1 MIQYVALDVTHCSV
15 KYYIKGIIMLKK
27 LIPVII
33 LGLTAIIAVFS
44 IIFAATLSSSAN
56 RLENAL
62 DSYANYASEYI
73 TDGIYAFAK
82 SYSTSGSTG
91 TQLTVHNKDYSKEY
105 DFQAGYT
112 PLGSYFSAV
121 TPDFQGKIIRS
132 GPDVHIFTNSLESY
146 VSILDETRI
155 DVDRDALKKEVSR
168 IVKEKL
174 INVIKSSDIKN
185 ERYVA
190 SAISERY
197 EENVQVESSA
207 AYKFEKNETQINGD
221 ILSLSIKKEQVES
234 FINEFKNSEIIN
246 NSIPAVINFKGLCDK
261 LLTYAADIEYSAKI
275 SNGVITEHT
284 ISTGENTIVLSI
296 FGKNIDVTING
307 ELFKGQLVHWEKG
320 GVPLPAIP
328 PDNIKH
334 DWSYENGFTW

>member
-1 MIQYVALDVTHCSV
+1 
-15 KYYIKGIIMLKK
+15 MLKK
-27 LIPVII
+27 FIPLVLI
-33 LGLTAIIAVFS
+33 GLTAIIAVIS
-44 IIFAATLSSSAN
+44 IIFAATLSSPAN

-62 DSYANYASEYI
+62 NSYTNYAAEYI
-73 TDGIYAFAK
+73 TDGIYAFSK
-82 SYSTSGSTG
+82 NYSTSSSTG
-91 TQLTVHNKDYSKEY
+91 TQLTFHNKDYSKEY

-132 GPDVHIFTNSLESY
+132 GPDVHIFTSSLESY
-146 VSILDETRI
+146 VSILDENRI
-155 DVDRDALKKEVSR
+155 DVDRDELKKEVSR

-174 INVIKSSDIKN
+174 IDVIKSADIKKGHY
-185 ERYVA
+185 EA
-190 SAISERY
+190 SAASERY
-197 EENVQVESSA
+197 EDNIQVESSA
-207 AYKFEKNETQINGD
+207 AYKFEKNATQINGD
-221 ILSLSIKKEQVES
+221 VVSIIIKKEQVES
-234 FINEFKNSEIIN
+234 LINEFKNSEIIN
-246 NSIPAVINFKGLCDK
+246 KSLPTVINFKGLCDK

-275 SNGVITEHT
+275 SNGTIVEHT
-284 ISTGENTIVLSI
+284 INTGENSIVLSI

-328 PDNIKH
+328 PDEIKH